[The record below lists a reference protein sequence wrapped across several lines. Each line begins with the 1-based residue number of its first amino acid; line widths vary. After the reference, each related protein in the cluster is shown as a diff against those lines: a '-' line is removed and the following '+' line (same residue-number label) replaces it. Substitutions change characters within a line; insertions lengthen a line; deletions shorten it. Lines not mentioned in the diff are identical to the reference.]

1 MGKIESKRDW
11 KHHWEGEHQKSSGQN
26 FTTDIA
32 STAEVVRCVSMRDT
46 IIGYIKECVRNMLA
60 TKGSTG
66 CASLKSNGIDTKEL
80 VRDSKGKCQQQF
92 CKYNDSIS
100 TLERQAIK
108 MIRVVLVTSFYVDNI
123 CYEFTLFYSLKIL
136 CKPVLIVMTQSLFI
150 ELMAGR
156 VH

>member
-1 MGKIESKRDW
+1 M
-11 KHHWEGEHQKSSGQN
+11 H
-26 FTTDIA
+26 
-32 STAEVVRCVSMRDT
+32 DT

-60 TKGSTG
+60 TKGNTG

-108 MIRVVLVTSFYVDNI
+108 MIRVVLVTSFYVDSI
-123 CYEFTLFYSLKIL
+123 CYEFSLFYSLKIL
-136 CKPVLIVMTQSLFI
+136 CKLVLIVMTQSLFV

-156 VH
+156 VHWVKQSDLKRVVDYYNSISGLIQVQRLVGLSIYG